1 MGKVKFIY
9 FQGKF
14 GKWEVFN
21 LPLKSASPL
30 YLSKTWLK
38 TLLLKHCV
46 IFKRLVEE
54 S

>member
-38 TLLLKHCV
+38 TVSV